1 MFIFVCI
8 LESREF
14 EEYMEKIPSFY
25 IVIRKRDIE
34 DSGKIQIDIEGETT
48 NTEGL
53 PILFKSP
60 KKGKNNARVI
70 VTNSPRGH
78 EIR

>member
-1 MFIFVCI
+1 VNGKFYTV
-8 LESREF
+8 
-14 EEYMEKIPSFY
+14 EEYIEKIPSFY
-25 IVIRKRDIE
+25 IVIRKRDIDE
-34 DSGKIQIDIEGETT
+34 NGKIQIDIEGETT

-70 VTNSPRGH
+70 VTSSPRGV